1 MGLTRVVRS
10 AGIQVLPQLAEE
22 LDSAFAG
29 TCGLVLALGGVGN
42 LADIAESAP
51 CLRTRRS
58 RVQALLDEFLGAY
71 EYKGCK
77 APPRRVRVIEC
88 TGVMVPRVEYQTAEA
103 ANVSDE
109 LPATLDDGSAPAT
122 PEALLGHLADL
133 GIEVETVTHAPVFTV
148 DEAKAV
154 RGELSGGHTKN
165 LFLRNKKGRMW
176 LIVCPEDRQIDLKSL
191 AQRLDAGRFSFGSAD
206 RLIRYLGVIPG
217 AVTPFAV
224 INDHG
229 GAVKLVIDSS
239 LLESATLNV
248 HPLDNA
254 MTTAI
259 TPADLVRFLES
270 VDHAPDVIA
279 LA

>member
-1 MGLTRVVRS
+1 MS
-10 AGIQVLPQLAEE
+10 
-22 LDSAFAG
+22 
-29 TCGLVLALGGVGN
+29 
-42 LADIAESAP
+42 
-51 CLRTRRS
+51 
-58 RVQALLDEFLGAY
+58 
-71 EYKGCK
+71 K
-77 APPRRVRVIEC
+77 
-88 TGVMVPRVEYQTAEA
+88 
-103 ANVSDE
+103 E
-109 LPATLDDGSAPAT
+109 LPVTLEDGSAPAT
-122 PEALLGHLADL
+122 PEVLLRHLADL
-133 GIEVETVTHAPVFTV
+133 GIEVDTVSHAPVFTV
-148 DEAKAV
+148 EEAKAV
-154 RGELSGGHTKN
+154 RGELADGHTKN

-239 LLESATLNV
+239 LLESETLNV

-270 VDHAPDVIA
+270 VDHAPEVID
-279 LA
+279 LAC

>member
-1 MGLTRVVRS
+1 M
-10 AGIQVLPQLAEE
+10 
-22 LDSAFAG
+22 
-29 TCGLVLALGGVGN
+29 
-42 LADIAESAP
+42 
-51 CLRTRRS
+51 
-58 RVQALLDEFLGAY
+58 
-71 EYKGCK
+71 
-77 APPRRVRVIEC
+77 
-88 TGVMVPRVEYQTAEA
+88 
-103 ANVSDE
+103 SDE

-148 DEAKAV
+148 DEAKEV

-176 LIVCPEDRQIDLKSL
+176 LIVCPEDCQIDLKDL
-191 AQRLDAGRFSFGSAD
+191 GQRLGAGRFSFGSAD

-229 GAVKLVIDSS
+229 GAVTLIIDRS
-239 LLESATLNV
+239 LLKMEILNV
-248 HPLDNA
+248 HPLDNV

-259 TPADLVRFLES
+259 APQDLIRFLES
-270 VDHAPDVIA
+270 VDHAPELVD